1 MTAPY
6 AANEPLVLTPEEL
19 QRITKR
25 TRPTA
30 QARVLEHLGIP
41 HLRHPIDGSV
51 VAGRAAA
58 LRALAVATDAPGRD
72 RGEASNGLNWSKQA

>member
-1 MTAPY
+1 MAEVANAPM
-6 AANEPLVLTPEEL
+6 VLTPEEL

-25 TRPTA
+25 TRPSA
-30 QARVLEHLGIP
+30 QARVLDHLGIP

-58 LRALAVATDAPGRD
+58 LRALAAATDLPGKD
-72 RGEASNGLNWSKQA
+72 REEASNGLNWSKKA

>member
-1 MTAPY
+1 MPDDSNAPI
-6 AANEPLVLTPEEL
+6 LLTPEEL

-51 VAGRAAA
+51 VVGREAALKALTAATDTPGAGRQ
-58 LRALAVATDAPGRD
+58 
-72 RGEASNGLNWSKQA
+72 EASNGLNWSKHA